1 MGRGEEHFHGLLADG
16 FLTTPQVLGEGIV
29 TALVRSDE
37 MSLPIGI

>member
-1 MGRGEEHFHGLLADG
+1 MERGEEYFYGLLADG
-16 FLTTPQVLGEGIV
+16 FLTIPQVLGGSIV